1 MMNIKTISLQVILM
15 LGFMGSAFAQSVD
28 SNLVVYLNKSTAIN
42 GDTINF
48 DATLKNFSNGEQVA
62 TLHLWVEEIK
72 TGKQWHYRYPFLN
85 GSISAQLIVSDL
97 IKDGEFAF
105 NFSVQKSFFSIS
117 GQVKNIEKIKTKI
130 LNYVI
135 ISKDKQAMSDAVAL
149 DNNLAFSINRIL
161 FQDSAFIIF
170 SNPKQKKNDLK
181 IDIVTALDS
190 TFIPKNITTRY
201 ITIGN
206 LIDTTIINKRK
217 INDYSFSE
225 NNSLYKT
232 IMPAVIVNSKSKKL
246 IEDFEK
252 ENVTGLFSGSEDILL
267 DGLSSDDIAN
277 ASDLYTYLSSKV
289 GGLRIESNNET
300 GNRFLTWRK
309 KPTEIF
315 INEIK
320 LDSDE
325 SLDINPSD
333 IAMIKIF
340 RPGSPI
346 SMGSNEGGAIAIY
359 LKTGGYKKSTDRS
372 YSFYILGYTGLM
384 ALWK

>member
-1 MMNIKTISLQVILM
+1 MLNIKSFFLQVILI
-15 LGFMGSAFAQSVD
+15 LGLMSSAMAQSAD
-28 SNLVVYLNKSTAIN
+28 SNLVVDLNKSSAYK

-48 DATLKNFSNGEQVA
+48 DATLKNYSSGEQVS
-62 TLHLWVEEIK
+62 TLHLWIEEIK
-72 TGKQWHYRYPFLN
+72 TGKQWHFRYPLLN
-85 GSISAQLIVSDL
+85 GSISAQLKVSDL
-97 IKDGEFAF
+97 VNDGEFAF

-117 GQVKNIEKIKTKI
+117 GQVKNIEKSKTKF

-135 ISKDKQAMSDAVAL
+135 ISKDKEAMTDVVSLNDDL
-149 DNNLAFSINRIL
+149 CFSIDRIL

-170 SNPKQKKNDLK
+170 SNPKNKKNELK
-181 IDIVTALDS
+181 IDIKTALDS
-190 TFIPKNITTRY
+190 AFIPKNITTRF
-201 ITIGN
+201 ITIRN
-206 LIDTTIINKRK
+206 LNDTITNHQQKL
-217 INDYSFSE
+217 NEYSFSE

-289 GGLRIESNNET
+289 GGLRVETNGES

-309 KPTEIF
+309 KPTELY

-320 LDSDE
+320 LDSEE

-340 RPGSPI
+340 RPGIPI

-359 LKTGGYKKSTDRS
+359 LKTGAYKKSTDRS

-384 ALWK
+384 TLWK